1 MRVVLWF
8 ATMLFFVAF
17 FSYGYVLW
25 SRAMQ
30 RRSSRTEQDSTDA

>member
-1 MRVVLWF
+1 MRVVLWV

-25 SRAMQ
+25 SRSRK
-30 RRSSRTEQDSTDA
+30 RRAARTQNE